1 MHNAPSVAYPVGR
14 CAFQRWV
21 FAVICVISGAVLV
34 AWAWMQPL
42 SWVWGL
48 AVVTWCIAVVTGLH
62 ACWRSMGTLSWT
74 GQVWCWHGSSEGSD
88 DALGEVRVAIDVQGA
103 LLLEWTPL
111 SADKPFATR
120 WLWLGAENVPK
131 LWQDLRR
138 AVFATAQAS

>member
-21 FAVICVISGAVLV
+21 FAVICVTSGAVLI

-62 ACWRSMGTLSWT
+62 ACRRSMGTLSWT
-74 GQVWCWHGSSEGSD
+74 GQVCCWHGSSEGSD

>member
-21 FAVICVISGAVLV
+21 FAGLCVTSVAVLL
-34 AWAWMQPL
+34 AWAWMQAL
-42 SWVWGL
+42 SWLWGL
-48 AVVTWCIAVVTGLH
+48 AAAGWCVAVVVGAH
-62 ACWRSMGTLSWT
+62 ASWRSMGTLSWT
-74 GQVWCWHGSSEGSD
+74 GQVWCWHGSAAASD
-88 DALGEVRVAIDVQGA
+88 DALGEVHVALDVQGG

-120 WLWLGAENVPK
+120 WLWLGAENAPK

-138 AVFATAQAS
+138 AVFATAQV